1 MDRSCSSWR
10 QKLDGIN
17 TLLQEKTF
25 QPTNDNLGYLA
36 VYLRFLGTGEISCA
50 EDGRHFRPSHHAR
63 LSQQIQERLL
73 ALATPDNVF
82 ILRKIFPWLPS
93 FDRDFTRA
101 EPLTRIRDIAH
112 RNDIPSEL
120 KKEIKQTLQN
130 KLHRCAGPEDLVTSR
145 AILKRITA
153 FEGEYST
160 PFVQQ
165 FRLFHEELQDF
176 FNARSL
182 EDQLEAL
189 IANEKGELAGCGRRF
204 LAAKKKS
211 TRTVTQQFSMLRL
224 ATEFRDR
231 ISQQMESNASSRG
244 QSLRLA
250 DIGLE
255 EYVFVLLS
263 AMLIHFEISKKYVW
277 KLPLQTL
284 TFIVGNLRLSGM
296 EPEECRVILSELE
309 AGQRRFDPA
318 VRHHLLRLKASLAR
332 CRRLADTYSDLV
344 LGLFFNKAHNI
355 GHALGVADYAIRMYC
370 EGDIRGNLVFQLSKL
385 VTQLLKKIRKAAALP
400 PWDVLVPGR
409 AWGRLVAAPNL
420 SAITTLSDEE
430 MLVLLDKA
438 EGDETVPP
446 GVAGIILAH
455 DLPHLS
461 HLAIRTRQERVVLVV
476 GEDTGQW
483 TKLQHQIGEYIML
496 DATAGTVTVNADLP
510 VPSVQE
516 KKVSSQL
523 CVPDV
528 ELVSSPMVLELP
540 QITPRNSGAKAAGVR
555 RLHEISLHQDAG
567 FRCPKALAI
576 PFGVLTEAINAAPCK
591 KRDQD
596 LLQGLESAT
605 ADEFDM
611 AVKDLG
617 RLTDR
622 LPVSEEIIDK
632 VREEFAADERLMV
645 RSSASCEDLETMAGA
660 GLYESFANIASAQVA
675 EGVRRV
681 WASLWTERAARSRQ
695 QAGIPH
701 TKVHMAVLIQQ
712 MILPDYCFVMHTV
725 NPVSHREHEIYVE
738 LAVGLGETLAAGA
751 SRGTPYRMVCDK
763 NTGEMNMLAF
773 ADFSAALWPDDA
785 AGGIITK
792 RVDYAKVALSI
803 DGKLRKRLGRRLAA
817 VGRFVEQSFG
827 RPQDIEGAIAGDE
840 IWLVQSRPQQ
850 GV

>member
-1 MDRSCSSWR
+1 
-10 QKLDGIN
+10 L
-17 TLLQEKTF
+17 
-25 QPTNDNLGYLA
+25 
-36 VYLRFLGTGEISCA
+36 
-50 EDGRHFRPSHHAR
+50 
-63 LSQQIQERLL
+63 
-73 ALATPDNVF
+73 
-82 ILRKIFPWLPS
+82 
-93 FDRDFTRA
+93 
-101 EPLTRIRDIAH
+101 
-112 RNDIPSEL
+112 
-120 KKEIKQTLQN
+120 
-130 KLHRCAGPEDLVTSR
+130 

-153 FEGEYST
+153 VDGEYST

-189 IANEKGELAGCGRRF
+189 IANEKGELADCGRRF
-204 LAAKKKS
+204 LAAKKKPA
-211 TRTVTQQFSMLRL
+211 RTAAQQFNLLRL
-224 ATEFRDR
+224 ATELRDL

-244 QSLRLA
+244 QNLRLA

-255 EYVFVLLS
+255 EYVFVLVS
-263 AMLIHFEISKKYVW
+263 TMLIHFEISKKWAW

-284 TFIVGNLRLSGM
+284 IFIVGNLRLSGM
-296 EPEECRVILSELE
+296 DPEECGAILSELE

-318 VRHHLLRLKASLAR
+318 DRLHLLRLKASLAR

-344 LGLFFNKAHNI
+344 LGLFFNKAHSL
-355 GHALGVADYAIRMYC
+355 GHALGVADHAIRMYC
-370 EGDIRGNLVFQLSKL
+370 EGDIRGNLVFQLAKL

-420 SAITTLSDEE
+420 SAIATLSDEE

-461 HLAIRTRQERVVLVV
+461 HLAIRTRQKGVVLVV
-476 GEDTGQW
+476 GEDTDQL
-483 TKLQHQIGEYIML
+483 TKLQHRIGEYLML
-496 DATAGTVTVNADLP
+496 DATAGTVTVEADLP
-510 VPSVQE
+510 APSLQE

-523 CVPDV
+523 YVPDV
-528 ELVSSPMVLELP
+528 DLVPAPMVLELP
-540 QITPRNSGAKAAGVR
+540 QITPLNSGAKAAGVR

-567 FRCPKALAI
+567 FRCPRALAI
-576 PFGVLTEAINAAPCK
+576 PFGVLAEAINAAPCK
-591 KRDQD
+591 KRYQD

-605 ADEFDM
+605 ADEFGS

-617 RLTDR
+617 NLIAG
-622 LPVSEEIIDK
+622 LPVAEEIIDIVSK
-632 VREEFAADERLMV
+632 EFAADERLMV

-660 GLYESFANIASAQVA
+660 GLYESCANIAPAQVA
-675 EGVRRV
+675 EGVHRV

-701 TKVHMAVLIQQ
+701 TKAHMAMLIQQ

-725 NPVSHREHEIYVE
+725 NPVSHREQEIYVE

-773 ADFSAALWPDDA
+773 ADFSAALWPDV
-785 AGGIITK
+785 AGGIVPK
-792 RVDYAKVALSI
+792 RVDYAMVALSI

-827 RPQDIEGAIAGDE
+827 RAQDIEGAIVGDE

-850 GV
+850 GI